1 MIKYV
6 TSAEIG
12 PSPAAVDMQT
22 GVIEINRDLWQ
33 NFTSY
38 EKKFIIEHERGH
50 YFLQTDSE
58 LEADLYAL
66 KKLYKTEKRSLKK
79 AVATLANIGLIP
91 DQRVKQIYIEA
102 LKIDS
107 QQNKNKK
114 AAQEIMRIKQTQGD
128 DIFISRIEKNPIITE
143 TPKTDPTQPTQ
154 PETRN
159 PEVTLKRGFIIGN
172 YFVSFETVSLIII
185 SYLLFKISKSL

>member
-143 TPKTDPTQPTQ
+143 TPNADPTQPTQ
-154 PETRN
+154 PETGN
-159 PEVTLKRGFIIGN
+159 SEVTLKRGFIIGN